1 MYIYIWGGGGGLAKT
16 LLFSSLFILWTCLTS
31 TLLIKEAQMKEKMS
45 VYVYIYL
52 LICVCKCIQTVF
64 VYELGKKDQFVRS
77 VTSTSKCLSTVV
89 NNQNDDNECLSSKNK
104 FPLCCFDLCLM
115 VTHLLHAYF
124 FLFVSP
130 SLFFCICFV
139 CLSVSLSL
147 SLNVKWEPA
156 PTGHFTNVKR
166 HKFTCVFSIVITH
179 HPITGLYTSPLAPS
193 SWCHRVC
200 RACKC
205 VA

>member
-1 MYIYIWGGGGGLAKT
+1 MIDQLYKQFMCIYIYGGGGGLAKT

-77 VTSTSKCLSTVV
+77 VNLHFKVSEYCCSTTKMTTMNVCHQKTNSHFVA
-89 NNQNDDNECLSSKNK
+89 
-104 FPLCCFDLCLM
+104 FDLCLM

-156 PTGHFTNVKR
+156 PNR
-166 HKFTCVFSIVITH
+166 S
-179 HPITGLYTSPLAPS
+179 LY
-193 SWCHRVC
+193 
-200 RACKC
+200 
-205 VA
+205 